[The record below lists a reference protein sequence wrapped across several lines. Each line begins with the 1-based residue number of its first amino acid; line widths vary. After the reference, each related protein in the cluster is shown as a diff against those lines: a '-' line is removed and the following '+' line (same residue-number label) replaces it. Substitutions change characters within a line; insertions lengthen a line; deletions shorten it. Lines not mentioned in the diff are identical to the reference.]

1 MSTNTNFSI
10 QQQKIARLMG
20 DQPEDRTSKRMRA
33 VSQLRN
39 LFRQVADEVAEFDD
53 KIPRKLEGQDKEGGV
68 EKATAIGPIKELRG
82 GRFV

>member
-1 MSTNTNFSI
+1 
-10 QQQKIARLMG
+10 MG
-20 DQPEDRTSKRMRA
+20 DRPEERTPKRMRA
-33 VSQLRN
+33 VSQLRK

-53 KIPRKLEGQDKEGGV
+53 KKPRKLEGQGKEGGG